1 MAGQKVAVP
10 KGMRDFSPLEV
21 RKRKYLLNI
30 IEAAFRR
37 FGYEALETPAME
49 NLSTLTGKYGDEG
62 DKLLFRVLNSG
73 DYLKGIELDKIGDIR
88 PEVLA
93 KQLCDRGMRYDLTVP
108 FARYVANNW
117 GELPHP
123 FKRYQIQPV
132 WRADRPQKGRYR
144 EFLQCDVDV
153 VGTESLLCEVE
164 LIRIVEQV
172 FGELGLKVTLLLNN
186 RKILAGLA
194 EVLGHPDKLV
204 PMTVAIDKLAKTSA
218 EAVREELRAAGFEE
232 DKIGELLALLTTE
245 ADNAQTLGALDGML
259 AGNPQGEKGLEELR
273 WILRYAEY
281 SEVEMPARVSP
292 SLARGLSYY
301 TGAIFEVVV
310 DSEEFNVS
318 VCGGGRFDNLT
329 GIFGLAGV
337 TGVGISFGADRIY
350 DALELLKLFPGD
362 LDSSL
367 DFLILNLCEA
377 AYPLCVRMATL
388 AHAQDYSCMIYPEVT
403 KMRKQLEYADK
414 RRALF
419 AIIVGDR
426 ELEAQEVVV
435 RNMMDGNQRA
445 VPLDRV
451 AEEIFGITPGL
462 E

>member
-1 MAGQKVAVP
+1 
-10 KGMRDFSPLEV
+10 
-21 RKRKYLLNI
+21 
-30 IEAAFRR
+30 
-37 FGYEALETPAME
+37 ME

-204 PMTVAIDKLAKTSA
+204 AMTVAIDKLAKTSA
-218 EAVREELRAAGFEE
+218 EAVRTELQEAGFED
-232 DKIGELLALLTTE
+232 DKIGELLALLTTDG
-245 ADNAQTLGALDGML
+245 DNAQTLGVLDGML

-273 WILRYAEY
+273 WILRYVAY
-281 SEVEMPARVSP
+281 SEVEMPVRVSP

>member
-1 MAGQKVAVP
+1 M
-10 KGMRDFSPLEV
+10 
-21 RKRKYLLNI
+21 
-30 IEAAFRR
+30 
-37 FGYEALETPAME
+37 
-49 NLSTLTGKYGDEG
+49 
-62 DKLLFRVLNSG
+62 
-73 DYLKGIELDKIGDIR
+73 R

-153 VGTESLLCEVE
+153 VGTDSLLCEVE

-204 PMTVAIDKLAKTSA
+204 PMTVARDKLAKTSA
-218 EAVREELRAAGFEE
+218 EAVREELREAGFED
-232 DKIGELLALLTTE
+232 DKIGELLALLTTDG
-245 ADNAQTLGALDGML
+245 DNAQTLGVLDGML

-273 WILRYAEY
+273 WILRYVAY
-281 SEVEMPARVSP
+281 SEVEMPVRVSP

-451 AEEIFGITPGL
+451 AEEIFGITPGQ